1 MADTAAI
8 RTVKRVR
15 FLAAAVRPG
24 RARRG
29 STRHPLVA
37 AAMAAPVALLLA
49 VACGGW
55 HAVVVQASSVAG
67 AMGR

>member
-1 MADTAAI
+1 MSDTTAV
-8 RTVKRVR
+8 RTVQRVR
-15 FLAAAVRPG
+15 GLTAAVRPG
-24 RARRG
+24 ARRG
-29 STRHPLVA
+29 TTRHPLVA
-37 AAMAAPVALLLA
+37 AAMAVPLALLLA